1 MVDITRVEFQQNTH
15 TFKQQ
20 ASSNNI
26 MVVAMKR
33 KKHKCETRRNMILFF
48 EKHKC
53 ETRRQIF
60 FFINMNAK

>member
-1 MVDITRVEFQQNTH
+1 
-15 TFKQQ
+15 
-20 ASSNNI
+20 

-53 ETRRQIF
+53 EARRQIYSLK
-60 FFINMNAK
+60 NMNAK